1 MLFHMEFSYS
11 KHKLFDV
18 YRVDLNH
25 YEISKL
31 KKSIYISII
40 HAFMEQN
47 VYSYIK
53 HNYPSSFEIIYFN
66 EKQKK

>member
-1 MLFHMEFSYS
+1 M
-11 KHKLFDV
+11 
-18 YRVDLNH
+18 YRVDLDN

-31 KKSIYISII
+31 KKSNYISII

-53 HNYPSSFEIIYFN
+53 HNYSTSFGIVYFN
-66 EKQKK
+66 EK

>member
-1 MLFHMEFSYS
+1 MLFHMEFSYG
-11 KHKLFDV
+11 KHKLFDM
-18 YRVDLNH
+18 YRVDLDN

-31 KKSIYISII
+31 KKSNYISII

-53 HNYPSSFEIIYFN
+53 HNYSTSFGIVYFN
-66 EKQKK
+66 EK